1 MANDNAANYMS
12 QTPPKDEFKIRLA
25 VEALPA
31 VMEKFDFEK
40 LQEIA
45 DIIDEANNVFVVGR
59 GRSRQTAMNFGERLG
74 QIGKNAFVVGMPTN
88 PSIKKGDV
96 LVVSSGSGNTATL
109 VDFAITAEEVGAKVV
124 LLTTNKDAQVGKHAT
139 AVFLVSQVDR
149 NNKPGGPYAGTSGA
163 DAEIYKQIY
172 AYYDYPTNL
181 ALDAIATYIMTKN
194 GLSREEVAANKANLF

>member
-1 MANDNAANYMS
+1 MALDQSAYMS

-31 VMEKFDFEK
+31 VMERFDFEK
-40 LQEIA
+40 LQEVA

-74 QIGKNAFVVGMPTN
+74 QIGKNAYVVGMPTT
-88 PSIKKGDV
+88 PSIKEGDV

-149 NNKPGGPYAGTSGA
+149 NFKPGGPYGAGTSGA

-181 ALDAIATYIMTKN
+181 ALDAIATYIMMKN
-194 GLSREEVAANKANLF
+194 GLSREEVYVNKANLF

>member
-1 MANDNAANYMS
+1 MALDQSAYMS

-31 VMEKFDFEK
+31 VMERFDFEK
-40 LQEIA
+40 LQEVA

-74 QIGKNAFVVGMPTN
+74 QIGKNAYVVGMPTT

-149 NNKPGGPYAGTSGA
+149 NFKPGGPYGAGTSGA

-181 ALDAIATYIMTKN
+181 ALDAIATYIMMKN
-194 GLSREEVAANKANLF
+194 GLSREEVYANKANLF

>member
-1 MANDNAANYMS
+1 MAFDSSMYMS

-31 VMEKFDFEK
+31 VMEKFDFDK

-74 QIGKNAFVVGMPTN
+74 QLGKSVYVVGMPTN
-88 PSIKKGDV
+88 PDIKEGDV

-109 VDFAITAEEVGAKVV
+109 VDFAITAEEAGAKVV
-124 LLTTNKDAQVGKHAT
+124 LLTTNKEAEVGKHST

-149 NNKPGGPYAGTSGA
+149 TNGPANSQGA
-163 DAEIYKQIY
+163 DAEIYTKIY

-181 ALDAIATYIMTKN
+181 AFDSIATYIMLKN
-194 GLSREEVAANKANLF
+194 DLSREEVADNKPNLF